1 LKNAPT
7 AGWQRASNVH
17 READSPGRGP
27 TAASPPE
34 RRAER
39 RKDPSRSHGRSAACR
54 AARWSGIRSP
64 GTRPR
69 YLPPAEAA
77 VACPR
82 IPPGWR
88 RGGGRDPPGRRCS
101 PPRAGPRGLGGVVRI
116 RVVAEGV
123 DDRVQPGVFP
133 VRCPELAHEPGRVVM
148 GGGRADHVD
157 VRAHG
162 VQAAP
167 AGREQLLVGAR
178 AAVTGPERGR
188 VRLVPDHD
196 VTEGDPQH
204 DVAQERAV
212 LPTALRVERRVRL
225 SPEDADHDSLPA
237 LHQHRR
243 AVEVD
248 PDVRRPGLPP
258 SPGDRQANGPEAE
271 VAVLRDEAVG
281 PRKPL
286 RVVVVDADHERPRLD
301 RRGTSRSRAP
311 QGKPGRRQDDR
322 SEKHA
327 LPHART
333 HPLTCRSRRSTRKAR
348 RDISLERG

>member
-1 LKNAPT
+1 MAREETIEIRLPDGARLVV
-7 AGWQRASNVH
+7 AG
-17 READSPGRGP
+17 PGRL
-27 TAASPPE
+27 
-34 RRAER
+34 R
-39 RKDPSRSHGRSAACR
+39 
-54 AARWSGIRSP
+54 
-64 GTRPR
+64 
-69 YLPPAEAA
+69 
-77 VACPR
+77 
-82 IPPGWR
+82 
-88 RGGGRDPPGRRCS
+88 
-101 PPRAGPRGLGGVVRI
+101 GVVGV

-123 DDRVQPGVFP
+123 DDRVQPCAFP
-133 VRCPELAHEPGRVVM
+133 VRGPQLAHEPGRVVM
-148 GGGRADHVD
+148 RCGRADHVD
-157 VRAHG
+157 ARAHV
-162 VQAAP
+162 VQAPP
-167 AGREQLLVGAR
+167 ARGEELLIRGCAGVR
-178 AAVTGPERGR
+178 GPERRR

-204 DVAQERAV
+204 DVAEERAV
-212 LPTALRVERRVRL
+212 LPTALRIERRVRR

-333 HPLTCRSRRSTRKAR
+333 HPLTCRSRRSTRKTR
-348 RDISLERG
+348 GDISLERG